1 MPLGLVAGDA
11 LTNALK
17 HAFPEGREGRVRVVL
32 RAVGGGLMRLCVED
46 DGVGLPA
53 ERRGGSLGLRLI
65 EMFAPQIKSKV
76 TMENRPDGDGTV
88 VAVTFPDPNTAP
100 G

>member
-1 MPLGLVAGDA
+1 L
-11 LTNALK
+11 
-17 HAFPEGREGRVRVVL
+17 VL
-32 RAVGGGLMRLCVED
+32 RAAGGGLMRLCVED

-65 EMFAPQIKSKV
+65 EMFARQIKGRAA
-76 TMENRPDGDGTV
+76 MENRTEGQGTV
-88 VAVTFPDPNTAP
+88 VTVTFPDPNTAP